1 MTTVAHCTVQ
11 SPVGPL
17 LLAATDQGLV
27 RVAFEMEGFDAV
39 LADLLPRLGTL
50 EEGSNP
56 ILEAT
61 ATQLDEYFAGGRRA
75 FDLPLDHALSSGFR
89 LQVQQALPRISHGT
103 TVTYKQLAGLVG
115 SPTAIRAVAT
125 ACSTNPLPVVLP
137 CHRVLR
143 SDGSLGGYLGGL
155 DAKRALL
162 GLEGALG

>member
-11 SPVGPL
+11 SPVGSL

-27 RVAFEMEGFDAV
+27 RVAFEMEGFDVV
-39 LADLLPRLGTL
+39 LAELAARVGNSVAADDPML
-50 EEGSNP
+50 
-56 ILEAT
+56 A
-61 ATQLDEYFAGGRRA
+61 AAAAQLDEYFAGTRTG

-89 LQVQQALPRISHGT
+89 LQVQQALPGIEYGT
-103 TVTYKQLAGLVG
+103 TLTYKELAELIGR
-115 SPTAIRAVAT
+115 PTAVRAVGT

-143 SDGSLGGYLGGL
+143 RDGSLGGYLGGL

-162 GLEGALG
+162 ELEGALG